1 MTIFYRWAM
10 RIATPTELSLR
21 CCMRVKTQM
30 SLSTDV
36 MINFA
41 SKKFRDVMMKQCLIF
56 TQDIKTT
63 AYEVKIIG
71 FVFGFIEGQKADL
84 KKSDSFSIELQGKI
98 RYDFYLFNYIII
110 NINIDRKRGFGVL
123 GLMCTW
129 NLATRSSWCR
139 GLTR

>member
-1 MTIFYRWAM
+1 MS
-10 RIATPTELSLR
+10 IASPTELSLR

-98 RYDFYLFNYIII
+98 RYDLYLFNYIII
-110 NINIDRKRGFGVL
+110 KLHFDGKRGFGVM
-123 GLMCTW
+123 GLM
-129 NLATRSSWCR
+129 S
-139 GLTR
+139 

>member
-98 RYDFYLFNYIII
+98 LYDLYLFNYIII
-110 NINIDRKRGFGVL
+110 KLHFDGKRGFGDC
-123 GLMCTW
+123 GLRKVT
-129 NLATRSSWCR
+129 LLRR
-139 GLTR
+139 